1 MAKAKFE
8 RTKPHVNIG
17 TIGHVD
23 HGKTTLTA
31 AITMALSQSGHAQ
44 AMRYDEIDKAPEEKA
59 RGITINTAHVEYET
73 DKRHYAHVDCPG
85 HADYVKNMITG
96 AAQMDGAILVVSA
109 ADGPMPQTREHILL
123 ARQVGVPY
131 IIVFMN
137 KTDQVDDPELL
148 ELVEMEIRELLNE
161 YDFPGDEI
169 PIIKGSALKALE
181 ALTAGGN
188 AKDLP
193 ECQCIF
199 ELMDAVDSYIPDP
212 ERDTDKP
219 FLMPV
224 EDVFS
229 ITGRGTVATGRVE
242 RGIVKMSDQVEI
254 VGLSDEKR
262 TTVVTGVEMFR
273 KLLDF
278 AEAGDN
284 VGLLLRGI
292 QRTDIERGQVLAKPG
307 SIHPH
312 THFMGQVYVLTKDE
326 GGRHTPFFNG
336 YRPQFYFRTT
346 DVTGNIKLPEGVE
359 MVMPGDNI
367 DMEITLITPIAMEQ
381 GLRFAIREGGRT
393 VGSGVVAKVIE

>member
-1 MAKAKFE
+1 MAKEHYE
-8 RTKPHVNIG
+8 RKKPHVNIG

-31 AITMALSQSGHAQ
+31 AITMTLSQKGEAQ

-73 DKRHYAHVDCPG
+73 AKRHYAHVDCPG

-109 ADGPMPQTREHILL
+109 PDGPMPQTREHILL

-131 IIVFMN
+131 IVVFMN
-137 KTDQVDDPELL
+137 KTDMMDDEELL
-148 ELVEMEIRELLNE
+148 ELVEMEIRELLSS
-161 YDFPGDEI
+161 YDFPGDDI
-169 PIIKGSALKALE
+169 PIIKGSALVALE
-181 ALTAGGN
+181 HIQNGGSC
-188 AKDLP
+188 DDP
-193 ECQCIF
+193 ECKCIW
-199 ELMDAVDSYIPDP
+199 ELMDAVDSYIPEP
-212 ERDTDKP
+212 QRATDQP

-229 ITGRGTVATGRVE
+229 ISGRGTVATGRVE
-242 RGIVKMSDQVEI
+242 RGTVKVSDTVEI
-254 VGLSDEKR
+254 VGLMDKPRS
-262 TTVVTGVEMFR
+262 TVVTGVEMFH
-273 KLLDF
+273 KLLDQ

-284 VGLLLRGI
+284 IGALLRGI
-292 QRTDIERGQVLAKPG
+292 QRNEIERGQVLAKPG
-307 SIHPH
+307 TIHPH
-312 THFMGQVYVLTKDE
+312 THCIGQVYVLTKEE

-346 DVTGNIKLPEGVE
+346 DVTGNIKLPDGVE